1 MIHSWSF
8 LYQLIVSVE
17 VIFSLS
23 QDEPC
28 GMVSLMIGPD
38 IIDTVSNGWI
48 LFRIVILSD
57 E

>member
-38 IIDTVSNGWI
+38 IIDTVSNG
-48 LFRIVILSD
+48 
-57 E
+57 